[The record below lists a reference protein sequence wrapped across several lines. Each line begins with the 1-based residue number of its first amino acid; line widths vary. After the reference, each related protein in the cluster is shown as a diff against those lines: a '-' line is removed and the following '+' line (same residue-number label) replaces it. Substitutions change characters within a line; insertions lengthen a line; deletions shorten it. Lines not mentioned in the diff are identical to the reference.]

1 MLREANDD
9 EADLNWYF
17 VDCFPNKGRKEEGCE
32 LHLEVSAHEPG
43 QIEEWVWDLNVIGM
57 SH

>member
-17 VDCFPNKGRKEEGCE
+17 VDCFPNKGRKEEGRE
-32 LHLEVSAHEPG
+32 LNLEVPTHEA
-43 QIEEWVWDLNVIGM
+43 
-57 SH
+57 S